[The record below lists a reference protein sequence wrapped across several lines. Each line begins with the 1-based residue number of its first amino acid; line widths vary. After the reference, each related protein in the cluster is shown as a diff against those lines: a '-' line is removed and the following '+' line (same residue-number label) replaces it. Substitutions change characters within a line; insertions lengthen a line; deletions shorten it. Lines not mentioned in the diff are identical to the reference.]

1 MVSGRPPALI
11 HLLRPPKFTGGFV
24 HRGERGFK
32 GSGGMITELNQRSRE
47 VFRLIVDAYMA
58 SGEPVGSRTISRL
71 LGQSL
76 SPATIRTVMADLE
89 EMGLLHAPH
98 TSAGRVPT
106 EMGMRFFVDGLL
118 EIGALPEDERET
130 IEARCVSAGRSF
142 PDALAQATTM
152 LSGLSHCAGLVLAPK
167 SDNPLR
173 HIEFVPL
180 GPGRALVVLVDE
192 SGQVENRVVDVP
204 TGLPISTLQTASNF
218 LNARLAGRTLDEA
231 RAEVLREIAEERTEL
246 DELAARVV
254 AAGLATWVGGDTSEG
269 RLIVRGQARLLEDVT
284 AISDLER
291 VRALFE
297 ALETKDTMLRLLEA
311 TGVGEGVRIFI
322 GSENALFNN
331 SGCSLVIAPFRDGRE
346 RVLGAI
352 GVIGPTRLNY
362 ARVIPLVDYT
372 AKAIGRLLG

>member
-1 MVSGRPPALI
+1 
-11 HLLRPPKFTGGFV
+11 
-24 HRGERGFK
+24 
-32 GSGGMITELNQRSRE
+32 MITELNQRSRE